1 MSSLVEQLPATPQG
15 SRAAGSR
22 PRIVYLAA
30 GAAGMYCGSCL
41 HDNTLAAA
49 LLEQGTDILLMPTY
63 TPIRTDETDV
73 SQQRVL
79 FGGINVYLQQL
90 VPLARYIPQAF
101 DRWLDSP
108 LLLNMLSRLPL
119 SVDARKLGKLTVSTL
134 RGEQGNQRKEVEN
147 LVRWLEREAR
157 PDLVHLSN
165 AMLTGF
171 AREIARR
178 LRVPVV
184 CSLSGEDI
192 FLEKVPEPYY
202 SQAREILRER
212 AADVTQ
218 FVALNAY
225 YADFMADYLAVP
237 RSRIEVITHG
247 LKLDGHAP
255 RSRPTPGEPTIGFLG
270 RICAD
275 KGLHNLVDALR
286 LLAADNELPRVR
298 IAAAGYLGAADRRYL
313 RDLQGQLKRWN
324 LAERF
329 EYHGELDRDE
339 KIAFLQSLDMLSLPT
354 EYRESKGLAVF
365 EAWANAVPVV
375 LPAHGTFP
383 ELVNDTQGGLLFV
396 PGDTT
401 DLAAKLKHLVLN
413 PHEADELGRRGHASV
428 HDRYHDRAMATRTAQ
443 LYQRLLL
450 PVGALAPA
458 VSTSA
463 HQPQT

>member
-1 MSSLVEQLPATPQG
+1 MAS
-15 SRAAGSR
+15 
-22 PRIVYLAA
+22 IVYLAA

-49 LLEQGTDILLMPTY
+49 LLAQGVDILLMPTY
-63 TPIRTDETDV
+63 TPIRTDEADV
-73 SQQRVL
+73 SQPRVL
-79 FGGINVYLQQL
+79 FGGINVYLQQVL
-90 VPLARYIPQAF
+90 PLARYIPRPF

-108 LLLNMLSRLPL
+108 RLLNLLSRLPL

-134 RGEQGNQRKEVEN
+134 RGEQGNQHKEVES
-147 LVRWLEREAR
+147 LVRWLEQEAR

-165 AMLTGF
+165 AMLCGF
-171 AREIARR
+171 AREIVRR

-192 FLEKVPEPYY
+192 FLEKLAEPYY

-212 AADVTQ
+212 AADVTH
-218 FVALNAY
+218 FVALNQY
-225 YADFMADYLAVP
+225 YADYMADYLAVP
-237 RSRIEVITHG
+237 RSRIEVIAHG
-247 LKLDGHAP
+247 LKLAGHAP
-255 RSRPTPGEPTIGFLG
+255 RSRLQPAEQTIGFLG
-270 RICAD
+270 RICSD

-286 LLAADNELPRVR
+286 LLAADAELPKVK
-298 IAAAGYLGAADRRYL
+298 IAAAGYLGASDRRYL
-313 RDLQGQLKRWN
+313 RDLQSQLKRWN

-329 EYHGELDRDE
+329 EYHGELGRDE
-339 KIAFLQSLDMLSLPT
+339 KIAFLQSLDVLSLPT

-383 ELVNDTQGGLLFV
+383 ELVRDTQGGLLFV
-396 PGDTT
+396 PGDTA

-428 HDRYHDRAMATRTAQ
+428 HDRYHDGFMATRTAEM
-443 LYQRLLL
+443 YQRLLGSRS
-450 PVGALAPA
+450 PLAPA
-458 VSTSA
+458 AASA
-463 HQPQT
+463 TNDQ

>member
-1 MSSLVEQLPATPQG
+1 MGPTIQQSAPAVPQPSS
-15 SRAAGSR
+15 AGSR

-49 LLEQGTDILLMPTY
+49 LLDQGVDMLLVPTY

-73 SQQRVL
+73 SQPRVL
-79 FGGINVYLQQL
+79 FGGINVYLQQVL
-90 VPLARYIPQAF
+90 PLARHIPPPF

-108 LLLNMLSRLPL
+108 RLLNLLSRLPL

-134 RGEQGNQRKEVEN
+134 RGEEGNQRKEVDN
-147 LVRWLEREAR
+147 LVDWLERDAR

-165 AMLTGF
+165 VMLSGF
-171 AREIARR
+171 ARPIARR

-192 FLEKVPEPYY
+192 FLEKLPDPYY
-202 SQAREILRER
+202 SQARAVLRER

-218 FVALNAY
+218 FVALNEY
-225 YADFMADYLAVP
+225 YADYMADYLSVP
-237 RSRIEVITHG
+237 RSRIDVISHG

-255 RSRPTPGEPTIGFLG
+255 RVRPIPREQTIGFLS

-286 LLAADNELPRVR
+286 LLAADRELPSVRVV
-298 IAAAGYLGAADRRYL
+298 AAGYLGAADRRYL
-313 RDLQGQLKRWN
+313 RDVMAEAKRHK

-329 EYHGELDRDE
+329 EYRGELGRDE
-339 KIAFLQSLDMLSLPT
+339 KIAFLQSLDVLSLPGD
-354 EYRESKGLAVF
+354 YRESKGLPVL

-383 ELVNDTQGGLLFV
+383 ELVRDTQAGLLFT
-396 PGDTT
+396 PGDTA
-401 DLAAKLKHLVLN
+401 DLAAKLKHLLLD
-413 PHEADELGRRGHASV
+413 PAQSDELGLRGHAAV
-428 HDRYHDRAMATRTAQ
+428 RDRYTDRVMATRTAE
-443 LYQRLLL
+443 LYERILKATAQR
-450 PVGALAPA
+450 VA
-458 VSTSA
+458 ST
-463 HQPQT
+463 